1 MKPLAFRL
9 RPTSFDDVVGQDH
22 LVGKNGILT
31 KMLENKKYL
40 SFILYGN
47 PGTGKTTIAT
57 IFSEHSELDTYFFNA
72 SIDNKAKLMQIIDTT
87 AYHDILLIIDEIHR
101 MKSDIQDYL
110 LPYVENGKVTIIG
123 LTALNPYQNINP
135 AVRSRCHLYQVNDLS
150 DEDIKKVVLK
160 GQRELDVRFAIDDA
174 AMDLIIRF
182 ANHEVRSALN
192 LLEATSLVLN
202 DGDILTANIVR
213 RTMGQPNLLLDGDQD
228 NFYELLSA
236 LQKSIRGS
244 DVHASVFYLAKLL
257 ILGDLESI
265 ARRLQ
270 VIVYEDIG
278 LANPNLAPKVVA
290 ACDVSKRVGLPEAR
304 IPLAAIV
311 IEMALSPKSNSAML
325 AIDKAMDDI
334 ITKDTGLIPPHA
346 DNKEIRQKPEIYH
359 YPHDYP
365 DSLNDQTY
373 LPDKISGTIY
383 YEPKDETPYEQA
395 LKARY
400 EEINKIKFYKK
411 KQ

>member
-9 RPTSFDDVVGQDH
+9 RPTTFDEVVGQDH
-22 LVGKNGILT
+22 LVGKNGIIT
-31 KMLENKKYL
+31 KMLEQKKYL

-57 IFSEHSELDTYFFNA
+57 IFSEQSMLDTYFFNA
-72 SIDNKAKLMQIIDTT
+72 STDNKAKLMDIIRTT
-87 AYHDILLIIDEIHR
+87 TYHDILLIIDEIHR
-101 MKSDIQDYL
+101 MKADIQDYL
-110 LPYVENGKVTIIG
+110 LPFVENGKVTIIG

-150 DEDIKKVVLK
+150 DEDIKKVILR
-160 GQRELDVRFAIDDA
+160 GQKELDVRFGIDEE
-174 AMDLIIRF
+174 AMDLIVRF

-192 LLEATSLVLN
+192 LLEATSLVLE
-202 DGDILTANIVR
+202 DGDILTANLVR
-213 RTMGQPNLLLDGDQD
+213 ATMGKPNLLLDGGED

-244 DVHASVFYLAKLL
+244 DVQASVFYLAKLL

-265 ARRLQ
+265 ARRLM

-290 ACDVSKRVGLPEAR
+290 ACDVARKVGLPEAKM
-304 IPLAAIV
+304 PFASVV

-325 AIDKAMDDI
+325 AIDKAMHDVMN
-334 ITKDTGLIPPHA
+334 KDTGLIPDHA
-346 DNKEIRQKPEIYH
+346 DNKAIRKNPDIYH
-359 YPHDYP
+359 YPHDDVGSINP
-365 DSLNDQTY
+365 QTY
-373 LPDKISGTIY
+373 LPDKIKGTIY
-383 YEPKDETPYEQA
+383 YNPKDESPYESA
-395 LKARY
+395 LKVRFD
-400 EEINKIKFYKK
+400 EINKIKNIK
-411 KQ
+411 